1 MPPQNFVILGGGIS
15 GLTAAWYLARNAPPS
30 TKITLL
36 EASDRFGGWIQ
47 STRVGEE
54 RILFE
59 QGPRTLR
66 PSGLGAGVILD
77 MAAKLNLTG
86 FIHAVGKYEP
96 AARNRYLYYPDRLVQ
111 LPGGSLLSS
120 LKSIVQNKFILS
132 SIYSVIREPFIKPF
146 KNLDD
151 ESIHS
156 FIARRFNL
164 TLADTMMSALV
175 HGIYAGDI
183 KNLSIKSTF
192 KQIFDMEQN
201 YGSVIKGMIN
211 SKKLSALSQKDQS
224 WLDLLCLENKDL
236 FSFMSTTSLYSFANG
251 IEQLVHAIVSDLE
264 TRENVTIKTSH
275 RVKKLKF
282 DKEVEVYTND
292 GSFRTDHIISTIP
305 SHELAGLLPEL
316 PYLTYN
322 PSVTVAVVNIAYGRP
337 NLLPVKG
344 FGYLIPRIT
353 PNNPYHVL
361 GVVFDS
367 DAMPHQDYKK
377 DKYTKLTVM
386 MGGHYYNNLS
396 ENDYPNKDEIL
407 SQAVETIEKH
417 LGIYLTP
424 LQCMVQ
430 IHRKCIPQY
439 YVGHYSRIKEL
450 HYAIKKNYG
459 KRLSVGGASY
469 FGVSINDCVTN
480 SARLV
485 LDLLGNEDERVIIT
499 GLERVEEI
507 EPTKSK

>member
-15 GLTAAWYLARNAPPS
+15 GLTAAWYLARNAPSS

-36 EASDRFGGWIQ
+36 EASNRFGGWIQ

-66 PSGLGAGVILD
+66 PSGLGAYIILD

-96 AARNRYLYYPDRLVQ
+96 AAKNRYLYYPDRLIQ
-111 LPGGSLLSS
+111 LPGGSLLSG

-132 SIYSVIREPFIKPF
+132 SLHSVIREPFIKPL

-151 ESIHS
+151 ESIHD
-156 FIARRFNL
+156 FISRRFNS
-164 TLADTMMSALV
+164 TLADTLMSALV
-175 HGIYAGDI
+175 HGIYAGDA
-183 KNLSIKSTF
+183 KKLSIKSTF
-192 KQIFDMEQN
+192 KQIFDMEQI
-201 YGSVIKGMIN
+201 YGSVIKGTIN
-211 SKKLSALSQKDQS
+211 SRKLSTLSQKDQN
-224 WLDLLCLENKDL
+224 WLNLLCEENKDL
-236 FSFMSTTSLYSFANG
+236 FAFMSTTSLYSFANG
-251 IEQLVHAIVSDLE
+251 IEQLVHAIVNDLKV
-264 TRENVTIKTSH
+264 RENVTIKMSH
-275 RVKKLKF
+275 NVKELKF
-282 DKEVEVYTND
+282 DKEIEIYTND
-292 GSFRTDHIISTIP
+292 GTFRADHIISTIP
-305 SHELAGLLPEL
+305 SHELACLLPEL

-322 PSVTVAVVNIAYGRP
+322 PSVTVAVVNIAYGRQ

-344 FGYLIPRIT
+344 FGYLIPHIT
-353 PNNPYHVL
+353 PSNPYHVL

-386 MGGHYYNNLS
+386 MGGHYYNDLS
-396 ENDYPNKDEIL
+396 GNDYPNKDELL
-407 SQAVETIEKH
+407 SQAVETIEKQ
-417 LGIYLTP
+417 LGVYSTP
-424 LQCMVQ
+424 LQCMAKV
-430 IHRKCIPQY
+430 HRKCIPQY
-439 YVGHYSRIKEL
+439 YVGHYSRMKEL
-450 HYAIKKNYG
+450 HYAIKKKYG

-480 SARLV
+480 SARLA
-485 LDLLGNEDERVIIT
+485 LDLLRNNDEKVIVT
-499 GLERVEEI
+499 GLERVEGN
-507 EPTKSK
+507 